1 MGDNWGCVTC
11 CRCSQGSVVHD
22 ATATTCLPEVVPEVG
37 SFSKPVVTEESPLIA
52 RGAGDLA
59 PDATERDS
67 SGQSQMVGTPPESSE
82 AVSVQKERTH
92 EKTLQPACEDNEL
105 APGKGSGFKRTGTAQ
120 VGEGGPEPGRME
132 PISLKTMRSKSGSM
146 RSASTLTI
154 TSATLSADTKD
165 HPDDT
170 ESDTAEKMWTPPK
183 KVAQP
188 PPSVSRGQLH
198 RGGTGQ
204 VGLPVGVYER
214 GGSRSMPLSDV
225 STKSKGLSKFRK
237 YMRSSDA
244 LRGT

>member
-1 MGDNWGCVTC
+1 
-11 CRCSQGSVVHD
+11 VVRD
-22 ATATTCLPEVVPEVG
+22 AATTCLPEVVPEVG
-37 SFSKPVVTEESPLIA
+37 SFSKPAVAEESPLSA

-59 PDATERDS
+59 VDASERDS
-67 SGQSQMVGTPPESSE
+67 SVQSQMVGTPPESE
-82 AVSVQKERTH
+82 AVWVQKETKR

-105 APGKGSGFKRTGTAQ
+105 APRKGSGFKRTGTAQ

-146 RSASTLTI
+146 RSGSTLTI
-154 TSATLSADTKD
+154 TSATLSGETKD

-170 ESDTAEKMWTPPK
+170 ESDTAEKIWTPPK

-214 GGSRSMPLSDV
+214 GGSKSMPLADV
-225 STKSKGLSKFRK
+225 STKSQGLSMFRK